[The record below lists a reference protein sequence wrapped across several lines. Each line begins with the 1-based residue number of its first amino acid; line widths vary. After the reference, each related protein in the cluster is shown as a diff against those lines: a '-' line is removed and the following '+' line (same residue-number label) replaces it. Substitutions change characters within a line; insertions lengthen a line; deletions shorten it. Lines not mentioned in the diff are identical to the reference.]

1 MSCRM
6 SLLYTR
12 LLAGQTRPIFNSVIV
27 KEVCACESPEEYA
40 PKSARAMNKS
50 RGQRGTT
57 YGDGAYLKIESGR
70 KRDGKERAENA
81 RIVKSQFILVPK
93 RIGAGHRDRASIA
106 ASRSERAGRLIL
118 ENPLPIRINYDFL
131 EAWYNPAWSDDACL

>member
-1 MSCRM
+1 MSFVVTLHLEFFASSCGRVQTENGKSHVRGKEREEGRSRECRVA
-6 SLLYTR
+6 LLYTR

-70 KRDGKERAENA
+70 KRDGKGRAENA
-81 RIVKSQFILVPK
+81 RIVRVSL
-93 RIGAGHRDRASIA
+93 
-106 ASRSERAGRLIL
+106 
-118 ENPLPIRINYDFL
+118 Y
-131 EAWYNPAWSDDACL
+131 